1 MIPRFAHKLL
11 GDLLIKYLVYV
22 RPTEEIFG
30 RKLWGLDA
38 YRVLHT
44 TMFWCGRG
52 KRCDDSDDLSKHLKE
67 ATGRYLGVALGV
79 QKWRHL
85 ATAVGRL
92 YMIMIEP
99 SEQKMTTMMDAGA
112 GRTTTTSELIYAL
125 EPGDLGRLNTRTMA
139 KFKAT
144 AALWQHNA
152 FGLSFNKRVPSMK
165 EILQPNA
172 DIGSDGLALHQKE
185 PATTAPGL
193 SSQELKEAVEVAVGN
208 ALKAQVMP
216 FLQQALQSQLGTLV
230 EQAISTA
237 MAQVT
242 PKLSSAPTQVPPPP
256 PPSSSSLFRSQPLF
270 DVTMDPIAPLTD
282 EEANSLWI
290 DNDKVNYYI

>member
-1 MIPRFAHKLL
+1 
-11 GDLLIKYLVYV
+11 
-22 RPTEEIFG
+22 
-30 RKLWGLDA
+30 
-38 YRVLHT
+38 
-44 TMFWCGRG
+44 MFWHGDG

-92 YMIMIEP
+92 YMILIDPDEHKMIN
-99 SEQKMTTMMDAGA
+99 MMDAGA

-125 EPGDLGRLNTRTMA
+125 EPGDLGRLNTRTVA

-172 DIGSDGLALHQKE
+172 DIGPDGLALHQK
-185 PATTAPGL
+185 AAAAAAPGL
-193 SSQELKEAVEVAVGN
+193 SSQELKEVVEVAVGN

-237 MAQVT
+237 VAQVT
-242 PKLSSAPTQVPPPP
+242 QNLASAPAPAQVPL
-256 PPSSSSLFRSQPLF
+256 PSTPF
-270 DVTMDPIAPLTD
+270 DVTMDPIPMGPLTD
-282 EEANSLWI
+282 EEVDSLWI
-290 DNDKVNYYI
+290 DNEKVNYSNLFLILNKLLTHIARLHLPLILL